1 MCEMCD
7 LARPE
12 PAPLPV
18 NLSPPSPVRRVPALP
33 LKPKELASEARDSC
47 RQRHMK
53 EDGLKLI
60 QLIKASV
67 ILSYFFMNLNSMVC
81 LCSNEFSMCQEGEK
95 KGMSPEEVYMSIRV
109 TGDRSSLPSK
119 WLKMELPLLLDQI
132 RTLVAASGKNT
143 REPTVSIS
151 LELNVSLVHDY
162 CSIQSEIIHIF
173 A

>member
-18 NLSPPSPVRRVPALP
+18 KLSPPSPVRRVPALP
-33 LKPKELASEARDSC
+33 LKPKELPSEARDSC
-47 RQRHMK
+47 RQRQMK

-60 QLIKASV
+60 QLIRASALLQRYLV
-67 ILSYFFMNLNSMVC
+67 SGPPPPRLP
-81 LCSNEFSMCQEGEK
+81 SNAFSVCQEGEK

-109 TGDRSSLPSK
+109 TGDRSTLPYK

-132 RTLVAASGKNT
+132 RTLAAASGKSS
-143 REPTVSIS
+143 EHTVSIPS
-151 LELNVSLVHDY
+151 GVVQQLQL
-162 CSIQSEIIHIF
+162 
-173 A
+173 